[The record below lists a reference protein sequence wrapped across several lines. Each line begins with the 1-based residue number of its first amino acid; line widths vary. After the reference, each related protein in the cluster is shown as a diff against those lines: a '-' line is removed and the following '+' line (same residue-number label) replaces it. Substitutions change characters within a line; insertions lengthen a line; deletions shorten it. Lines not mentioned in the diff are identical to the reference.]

1 MSRFEYVSGSIAT
14 PDFRDIPDPKVET
27 VLRGQWVNTL
37 VRELNEQIVEL
48 RELGAT
54 VLIQDDYGADGN
66 SRVVVEISQEI

>member
-27 VLRGQWVNTL
+27 VLRGQWVHAL
-37 VRELNEQIVEL
+37 VRELNEQIMEL

-54 VLIQDDYGADGN
+54 VLIPEEYSVDGN
-66 SRVVVEISQEI
+66 PRVVVEISQEI